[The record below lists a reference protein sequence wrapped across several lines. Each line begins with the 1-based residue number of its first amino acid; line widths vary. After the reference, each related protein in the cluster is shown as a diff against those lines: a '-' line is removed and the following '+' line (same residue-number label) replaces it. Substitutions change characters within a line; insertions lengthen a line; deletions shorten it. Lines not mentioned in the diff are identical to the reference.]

1 MVHINTNVIDGL
13 FVGDVID
20 GFVVGKSRQMSCCY
34 PQTTHGVADS
44 KL

>member
-1 MVHINTNVIDGL
+1 MNYMIIMTNKWYTSEC
-13 FVGDVID
+13 DVID
-20 GFVVGKSRQMSCCY
+20 GFVVGKSRQMSCY